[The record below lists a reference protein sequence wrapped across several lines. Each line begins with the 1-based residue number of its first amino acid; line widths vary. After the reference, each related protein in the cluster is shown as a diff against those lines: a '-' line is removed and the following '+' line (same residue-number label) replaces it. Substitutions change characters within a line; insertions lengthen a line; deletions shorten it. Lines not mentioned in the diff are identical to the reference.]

1 MFKEHHKLNH
11 EECFLLNIVQ
21 NTLKYYAFAD
31 DVLHQISRLQVLNFF
46 ELEENGTP
54 LSAPSV
60 NIDCLEQGICK
71 NTAGKCW
78 TTESRQKYLTLF
90 DAKAQQLLV
99 KTAAFLLKI
108 LNHSNFFLKM
118 YDCNVESLKKQLD
131 E

>member
-1 MFKEHHKLNH
+1 MQGDLLYDHAPDVEPLKTFMEGALKEHNELNH
-11 EECFLLNIVQ
+11 EESFLLDIVQ

-31 DVLHQISRLQVLNFF
+31 DVLHQIGRLQVLNFF

-99 KTAAFLLKI
+99 KTAKTT
-108 LNHSNFFLKM
+108 
-118 YDCNVESLKKQLD
+118 
-131 E
+131 